1 MTTVYKVVRRRRDGK
16 LASAIIRRG
25 PLVVIYQIDKPS
37 LPISGTKLLAFD
49 SLENAL
55 TFRVGRPKSVE
66 VWEASAPNPRYK
78 EFITGCW
85 VGLKRIREFWA
96 SPNSCYI
103 APPGTVACDSI
114 TLIKCV
120 DGPE

>member
-1 MTTVYKVVRRRRDGK
+1 MATVYKVVRRRKDGK

-25 PLVVIYQIDKPS
+25 PLVVIYQTDKPS
-37 LPISGTKLLAFD
+37 LPVSGTKLLAFD
-49 SLENAL
+49 SLENARV
-55 TFRVGRPKSVE
+55 FRAGRPKSVE
-66 VWEASAPNPRYK
+66 VWKASAPNPRYK

-96 SPNSCYI
+96 GPGVCYT

-114 TLIKCV
+114 TLIKRV
-120 DGPE
+120 EAE